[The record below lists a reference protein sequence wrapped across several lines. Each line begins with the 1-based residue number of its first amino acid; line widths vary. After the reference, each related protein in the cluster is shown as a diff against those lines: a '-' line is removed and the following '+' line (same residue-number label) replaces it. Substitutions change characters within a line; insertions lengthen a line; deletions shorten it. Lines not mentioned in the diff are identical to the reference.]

1 MKKEGSLF
9 FLKQVSISWKGKD
22 GFFAWKAA
30 AVSKKNRCWWLVTE
44 LVLWMFLGEDLGTN
58 ILHFLHRKRTIGSWT
73 MDGFPPQ
80 KRRFS
85 CFQGVPAVS
94 FFLGGCN
101 HICGCK
107 RGRSLGMFN
116 YLENNQPVATLNFH
130 QLGSQQKQRFN
141 QLPTNPGTLLCFP
154 RLDHLAKRIMTYP
167 FLENHPTKV

>member
-1 MKKEGSLF
+1 MF
-9 FLKQVSISWKGKD
+9 FLHEKLLLVPR
-22 GFFAWKAA
+22 
-30 AVSKKNRCWWLVTE
+30 KKTE
-44 LVLWMFLGEDLGTN
+44 ADDLWQMLVLWMYSRWRLGYEHFTFFTPKTN
-58 ILHFLHRKRTIGSWT
+58 NQKLNNGWL
-73 MDGFPPQ
+73 PPQ
-80 KRRFS
+80 KRWFS

-94 FFLGGCN
+94 FFFGGCN

-154 RLDHLAKRIMTYP
+154 SLDHLAKRIMTYP